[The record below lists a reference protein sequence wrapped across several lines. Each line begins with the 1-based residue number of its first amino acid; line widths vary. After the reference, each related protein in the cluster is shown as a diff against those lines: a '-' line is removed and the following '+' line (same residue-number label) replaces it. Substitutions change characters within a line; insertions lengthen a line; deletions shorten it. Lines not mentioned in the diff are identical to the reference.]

1 MTNSNDDAMHAC
13 TVTHAE
19 DSKAEKYEQE
29 KRKQADNWSM
39 KNYCKR

>member
-29 KRKQADNWSM
+29 KRKQADN
-39 KNYCKR
+39 